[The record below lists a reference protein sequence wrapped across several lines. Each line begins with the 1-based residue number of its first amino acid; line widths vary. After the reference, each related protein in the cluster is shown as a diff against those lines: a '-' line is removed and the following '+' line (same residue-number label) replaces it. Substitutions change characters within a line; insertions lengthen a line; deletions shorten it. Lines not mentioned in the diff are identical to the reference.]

1 MHCHY
6 ILKNQKIN
14 TSDFVSTASLID
26 ASEVK
31 NNKQLKKSL
40 KLRIFDKY
48 VFALTL
54 IMEVVFENGVQTS
67 WKQVWIYPNVF
78 LKSVNCLDIMTS
90 TSLLVAF
97 ISTTLKDWH

>member
-6 ILKNQKIN
+6 IVKNKKIS

-31 NNKQLKKSL
+31 NSKQLKRSL

-54 IMEVVFENGVQTS
+54 IMGVVFEKAVQTS
-67 WKQVWIYPNVF
+67 WKQV
-78 LKSVNCLDIMTS
+78 
-90 TSLLVAF
+90 
-97 ISTTLKDWH
+97 